1 MGHHRCLLPHGEL
14 HQPFASSSFKY
25 PSVPYIGGRTSNTDQ
40 ALMASLFLFLCISSI
55 ILCSPSQADDAMAVH
70 TPLGTIQRETKQ
82 QILAT
87 VPPNPSGNTEPFLT
101 SPSGKY
107 VGYLLRRETAPG
119 AGGLG
124 NDFCYIQI
132 QEAASGASVWE
143 SECEPV
149 SSANACSLV
158 FCDAGLAVFDGSNPV
173 WDTGAS
179 DHNNFPATL
188 ELVDHGDMRV
198 IDKDGELVWKASDDA
213 RVNQHCGL
221 PGSPGLPSGA
231 PPFVGPIGGDDNPP
245 FGQQPQQTTPYPT
258 NGALPLAPTSAPLVA
273 PASGDENSNGDLP
286 LAPASAPLVSPAS
299 GDENSNGD
307 LPLAPAQP
315 PVVAPT
321 GGDDDLAAGV
331 QPSTHPINGA
341 FGQQQE
347 EHQQQPHGLHG
358 VTEQPLVDNTPYD
371 SGSSGKEG
379 PVILFFAAVVGH
391 IVLYGF

>member
-1 MGHHRCLLPHGEL
+1 
-14 HQPFASSSFKY
+14 
-25 PSVPYIGGRTSNTDQ
+25 
-40 ALMASLFLFLCISSI
+40 MASFFLFLCISSL
-55 ILCSPSQADDAMAVH
+55 ILCPPSQADDANAVH

-101 SPSGKY
+101 SPLGKY

-119 AGGLG
+119 AGGMG

-158 FCDAGLAVFDGSNPV
+158 FCDAGLALFDGSNPV

-179 DHNNFPATL
+179 GHNNFPATL

-258 NGALPLAPTSAPLVA
+258 NGALPLAPASAPLVA

-286 LAPASAPLVSPAS
+286 LAPASAPLVAPAS

-307 LPLAPAQP
+307 LPLAPASAPLVAPASGDENSNGDLPLAPAHP

-321 GGDDDLAAGV
+321 GGADDLAAGV
-331 QPSTHPINGA
+331 LPSTNPINGA
-341 FGQQQE
+341 FGQ
-347 EHQQQPHGLHG
+347 QQQPHGLHG

-379 PVILFFAAVVGH
+379 SVVLFFSAVVGH
-391 IVLYGF
+391 LMLYGF

>member
-1 MGHHRCLLPHGEL
+1 
-14 HQPFASSSFKY
+14 
-25 PSVPYIGGRTSNTDQ
+25 
-40 ALMASLFLFLCISSI
+40 MASFFLFLCISSL
-55 ILCSPSQADDAMAVH
+55 ILCPPSQADDAKAVH

-101 SPSGKY
+101 SPLGKY

-119 AGGLG
+119 AGGMG

-158 FCDAGLAVFDGSNPV
+158 FCDAGLALFDGSNPV

-179 DHNNFPATL
+179 GHNNFPATL

-258 NGALPLAPTSAPLVA
+258 NGALPLAPA
-273 PASGDENSNGDLP
+273 GDENSNGDLP
-286 LAPASAPLVSPAS
+286 LAPAY
-299 GDENSNGD
+299 
-307 LPLAPAQP
+307 P

-321 GGDDDLAAGV
+321 GGADDLAAGV
-331 QPSTHPINGA
+331 LPSTNPINGA
-341 FGQQQE
+341 FGQ
-347 EHQQQPHGLHG
+347 QQQPHGLHG

-379 PVILFFAAVVGH
+379 SVVLFFSAVVGH
-391 IVLYGF
+391 LMLYGF